1 MKTIA
6 AFIIL
11 LLLLI
16 AALILVSDGTPKPF
30 RDVNGKRL
38 PESISEKIKIDINGV
53 AQGMFIKGKNIQN
66 PVILYLHGGVPE
78 YFLTKH
84 YPTSLEEAFTV
95 VWWEQRGSG
104 LLFDAHASPDSVTPQ
119 QLILDTL
126 ALSNYL
132 RTRFRQEKIYLMAHS
147 GGTFIGIQA
156 AAQAPQLYHAYL
168 GVAQMSNQLESERLA
183 YNFMLKSFK
192 NNRNM
197 KMVSRLERAAIGGTA
212 PLPEA
217 YLKVRDSA
225 MHELGVGTTHD
236 MQSIFYGL
244 FLPSFF
250 NREYTLGEKIQMW
263 QGKIFSSDRLWN
275 EQLSTDL
282 PIIVPRLNIPVYF
295 VHGIYDY
302 TVSYPLAKSYY
313 ESLIAPIKG
322 FYTFTHS
329 AHSPLFEEPEKML
342 EILRTDVLMG
352 SKTLADQEKEF
363 F

>member
-6 AFIIL
+6 AFLFL
-11 LLLLI
+11 LLLLF
-16 AALILVSDGTPKPF
+16 AALILISEGTPTPF
-30 RDVNGKRL
+30 RDVNGKQL
-38 PESISEKIKIDINGV
+38 PESISEKIKINING
-53 AQGMFIKGKNIQN
+53 AEQAMFIKGKNIQN
-66 PVILYLHGGVPE
+66 PVILYLHGGMPE
-78 YFLTKH
+78 YFLTKQ
-84 YPTSLEEAFTV
+84 YPTALEEAFTV

-104 LLFDAHASPDSVTPQ
+104 LSFDPRASHDSVTPQ

-126 ALSNYL
+126 ALSHYL

-156 AAQAPQLYHAYL
+156 AAKAPQLYHAYV

-183 YNFMLKSFK
+183 YDFMLQSFK
-192 NNRNM
+192 KNGNK
-197 KMVSRLERAAIGGTA
+197 KMVSRLEIAAIGHTA
-212 PLPEA
+212 PLPEG

-225 MHELGVGTTHD
+225 MHGLGVGTTHD
-236 MQSIFYGL
+236 MESIFYGL

-263 QGKIFSSDRLWN
+263 RGKIFSSDRLWN

-282 PIIVPRLNIPVYF
+282 PIKVPQLNLPVYF
-295 VHGIYDY
+295 VHGVYDY
-302 TVSYPLAKSYY
+302 TVSYPLAKSYF
-313 ESLIAPIKG
+313 ESLVAPIKG

-352 SKTLADQEKEF
+352 AKTLADQEKEIF
-363 F
+363 